1 MTTIILAFLT
11 STPISL
17 IHEVYSFSVFFKKQT
32 PSPQTFLKLLKKF
45 LSRQDGNTFCDPGAG
60 HLTTVDINFLIYKM
74 GITIPVL
81 LTKRI
86 NRDFL

>member
-32 PSPQTFLKLLKKF
+32 NSLPPNFFEAAKKIFVKTRWKYFL
-45 LSRQDGNTFCDPGAG
+45 
-60 HLTTVDINFLIYKM
+60 
-74 GITIPVL
+74 
-81 LTKRI
+81 
-86 NRDFL
+86 